1 MADRTEEFRAKYQ
14 RPEGKGGSFTFRNGE
29 ASKPGKPEYK
39 AFGTE
44 RQRQNSLW
52 VRTNNANSE
61 TDFSLPYPF
70 HKKMITDG
78 GGYHISIFVS
88 DDSIVQI
95 EIQGRNLGPSKG
107 EPNPESNDGMQDLWR
122 KLLRWE
128 VIWIQEFDPR
138 IWETPADGAPVITGI
153 KVHHKLL
160 AEKPEDERLPGEL
173 KVAGTTRNRH

>member
-1 MADRTEEFRAKYQ
+1 MADRTEEFRAIYERKQ
-14 RPEGKGGSFTFRNGE
+14 GNGGSFSFKNPTPGN
-29 ASKPGKPEYK
+29 AGKPEYK

-52 VRTNNANSE
+52 VRPNNANSE
-61 TDFSLPYPF
+61 TDFSVPYPF

-78 GGYHISIFVS
+78 GGYHISIFCS

-95 EIQGRNLGPSKG
+95 EIQGRNLGPFKG
-107 EPNPESNDGMQDLWR
+107 EPNQNEDTHDFWR

-138 IWETPADGAPVITGI
+138 IWETPAEGIPVITGI

-160 AEKPEDERLPGEL
+160 AEKPEEETLPGER
-173 KVAGTTRNRH
+173 KVANSNKRH